1 MYLIVGAS
9 GFFGMYIIEEIK
21 RRTTEP
27 IIALGRSAQSFRN
40 DEQLRWITCDV
51 TDAEKIVELDCEYKG
66 IAKKVIYLA
75 AYHNPDLVE
84 KNPKIAWNV
93 NVVALANF
101 VNSIGNVTRFFYS
114 STDSVYGNSMDDYH
128 FLEEDD
134 LNPVNLYGQQKAL
147 AEQIVKGYGYNVARF
162 PFLIGPSLLSTK
174 KHFYDKIVDEI
185 SCNNKMEMFA
195 DSYRSTLTFAVAAEL
210 LVDLMESDLDHIPSL
225 LNICGDK
232 DLSKYDVGLMIAEKY
247 GYDTDLIKPIL
258 MEDKNGIFDAVRAT
272 STLMSNKRLK
282 SILNKE
288 SIVMK
293 L

>member
-114 STDSVYGNSMDDYH
+114 
-128 FLEEDD
+128 
-134 LNPVNLYGQQKAL
+134 
-147 AEQIVKGYGYNVARF
+147 
-162 PFLIGPSLLSTK
+162 
-174 KHFYDKIVDEI
+174 
-185 SCNNKMEMFA
+185 
-195 DSYRSTLTFAVAAEL
+195 
-210 LVDLMESDLDHIPSL
+210 
-225 LNICGDK
+225 
-232 DLSKYDVGLMIAEKY
+232 
-247 GYDTDLIKPIL
+247 
-258 MEDKNGIFDAVRAT
+258 
-272 STLMSNKRLK
+272 
-282 SILNKE
+282 
-288 SIVMK
+288 
-293 L
+293 